1 MKRYIKFAAFLC
13 VLAIFWGNADVAGA
27 AKKKSTKKAAPAPA
41 ASVKVISV
49 NAEGVAPVIDG
60 RKNEA
65 REAAKREL
73 MRNAV
78 DAAIGSY
85 VESVTKI
92 NNYQA
97 VSDKVFSQAKG
108 MVKRMDIDKE
118 WVDENGMLHVTAKCE
133 VSESNLD
140 SVLGPAVIDALGN
153 PRVMIMLEE
162 GTARSQV
169 QKIFEKAGYMII
181 NQTQAQ
187 ILKKIDL
194 EAAYAAND
202 YSKIRDVAK
211 NFHADVLITGKANAV
226 TVNTQSVYGQKLYAV
241 SSTVQLE
248 AVLSDTAQTIG
259 SEEFSWRPAS
269 RKECSLSHSEGAA
282 KGLSIC
288 SSRAATSVVNKI
300 AYALTAGTAGGVPG
314 KTVKII
320 IKNIDYKA
328 VRTLEEDLSAL
339 QGVNG
344 VYRRRFVNGNE
355 IEIDVVSD
363 KTADN
368 IADFLSD
375 RNFNITEVSATLVEG
390 SK

>member
-13 VLAIFWGNADVAGA
+13 VLAILLGNADVAGA

-41 ASVKVISV
+41 TSVKMISV

-118 WVDENGMLHVTAKCE
+118 WVDENDILHVTAKCE
-133 VSESNLD
+133 VSEPNLD

-153 PRVMIMLEE
+153 PRVMIILEE

-187 ILKKIDL
+187 ILKNIDL
-194 EAAYAAND
+194 EAAHAAND
-202 YSKIRDVAK
+202 YSKIRDVAR

-259 SEEFSWRPAS
+259 SEEFSWRPT
-269 RKECSLSHSEGAA
+269 KLKDCSLSQSEGAA
-282 KGLSIC
+282 KGLSTC
-288 SSRAATSVVNKI
+288 SSRAAASIVNKI
-300 AYALTAGTAGGVPG
+300 AYALTAGTAGGIPG
-314 KTVKII
+314 RTIKII

-375 RNFNITEVSATLVEG
+375 RNFNITEVSSALVEG